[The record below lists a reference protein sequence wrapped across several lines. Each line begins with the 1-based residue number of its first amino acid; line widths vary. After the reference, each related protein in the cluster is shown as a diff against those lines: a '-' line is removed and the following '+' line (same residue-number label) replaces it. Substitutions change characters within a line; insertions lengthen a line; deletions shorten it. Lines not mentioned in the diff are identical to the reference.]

1 MRPFALMMTI
11 VAAWLASPSEPR
23 VVFVGDSITALA
35 PWRDLCPGALN
46 LGLPAA
52 GVAAIR
58 SHVAA
63 SVLPR
68 RFTAVVMAGINDAI
82 AGRPAN
88 VRGLVSD
95 LQARGAVRVIVHPVL
110 PTTPA
115 YPRDLSRQI
124 AAINSDLPGEVVP
137 FTVVPAGY
145 KGDGVHLRPSGYRAW
160 LSALQQR
167 GVCR

>member
-46 LGLPAA
+46 LGLPSA

-58 SHVAA
+58 DHVAA

-68 RFTAVVMAGINDAI
+68 RFTAVVMAGINDA
-82 AGRPAN
+82 AADRPAD

-95 LQARGAVRVIVHPVL
+95 LKARGAVRVIVHPVL

-115 YPRDLSRQI
+115 YPRDLRRQI
-124 AAINSDLPGEVVP
+124 AAINANLPGDAVP
-137 FTVVPAGY
+137 FAVAPTDY
-145 KGDGVHLRPSGYRAW
+145 MSDGVHLRPGGYRAW
-160 LSALQQR
+160 LHALQQR

>member
-46 LGLPAA
+46 LGLPSA

-58 SHVAA
+58 DHVAA

-68 RFTAVVMAGINDAI
+68 RFTAVVMAGINDA
-82 AGRPAN
+82 AADRPAD

-95 LQARGAVRVIVHPVL
+95 LKARGAVRVIVHPVL
-110 PTTPA
+110 PTTRA
-115 YPRDLSRQI
+115 FPRDLRHQI
-124 AAINSDLPGEVVP
+124 AAINAKLPGDVVA
-137 FTVVPAGY
+137 FTVPAPAY
-145 KGDGVHLRPSGYRAW
+145 KGDGVHLRPAGYRHW
-160 LSALQQR
+160 LAALRAR